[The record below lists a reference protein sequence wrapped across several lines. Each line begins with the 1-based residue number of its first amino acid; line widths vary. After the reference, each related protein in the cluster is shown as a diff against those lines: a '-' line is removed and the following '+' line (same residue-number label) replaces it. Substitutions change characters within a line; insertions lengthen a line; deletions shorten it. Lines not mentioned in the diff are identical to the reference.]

1 MVGFAVVAR
10 SMGRLPS
17 ELTGLR
23 SVESCLWDG
32 STHYGVRIA
41 LMPQRWLACLV
52 PAICFAGRR
61 SQF

>member
-1 MVGFAVVAR
+1 MAR

-23 SVESCLWDG
+23 SVGSCLWDG

-52 PAICFAGRR
+52 PVICFAGSRA
-61 SQF
+61 

>member
-1 MVGFAVVAR
+1 
-10 SMGRLPS
+10 MGRLPS

-23 SVESCLWDG
+23 SVGSCLWDG

-52 PAICFAGRR
+52 PVICFAGSRA
-61 SQF
+61 